1 MRPLNLSSIKR
12 GYDGRQHEPRPGTRL
27 RAVYDRLMD
36 GEEVSSA
43 DLSPCKT
50 QLEDFYG
57 LEFRQ
62 PRRGVNV
69 LYLR

>member
-1 MRPLNLSSIKR
+1 MRPINLSSIKR
-12 GYDGRQHEPRPGTRL
+12 GYDGRQQEPRPGTRL

-36 GEEVSSA
+36 GEEVPSHDMA
-43 DLSPCKT
+43 PCRQ

-62 PRRGVNV
+62 PRRGVYV
-69 LYLR
+69 LYLQ